1 MNIRR
6 LVSCVLILCVTLC
19 GCMSKKVD
27 STEKKNGG
35 YTQTTEKQE
44 SKKETT
50 QSNEKTKETDIGKK
64 LQECIAEKEYLSNYV
79 VTRPGCIKQISIRE
93 RSFHPKWTFVI
104 PNILEIN
111 FRKY

>member
-44 SKKETT
+44 SKKETPCKANAIFRHIT
-50 QSNEKTKETDIGKK
+50 TYKIWRTHHTVRIIG
-64 LQECIAEKEYLSNYV
+64 LNRNTAM
-79 VTRPGCIKQISIRE
+79 
-93 RSFHPKWTFVI
+93 
-104 PNILEIN
+104 
-111 FRKY
+111 